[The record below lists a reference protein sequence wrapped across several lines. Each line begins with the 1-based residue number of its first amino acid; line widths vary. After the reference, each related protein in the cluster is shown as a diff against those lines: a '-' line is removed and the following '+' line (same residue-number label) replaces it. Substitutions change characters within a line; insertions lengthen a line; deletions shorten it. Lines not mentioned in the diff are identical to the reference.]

1 MAADSLKLPSPFVAS
16 LYTFLFSRC
25 IILYQSLRYLNL
37 VLYLPFVSI
46 AAFFRGNVGRFWSH
60 ELRRRMARR
69 MMNLLNPRQLSYVLV
84 PSSRKAKKVI
94 LYFHGMTCP
103 LENGPCSS
111 FNRVRE
117 TKAASAVGGGYGL
130 PASEGHPAFLMQCLE
145 RLAETGKIVVAAFL
159 EYVMYKIF

>member
-84 PSSRKAKKVI
+84 PSSMHLLYQDYYCCIYSSLLFFLSGSSKVDMGVSI
-94 LYFHGMTCP
+94 
-103 LENGPCSS
+103 
-111 FNRVRE
+111 
-117 TKAASAVGGGYGL
+117 SAMGG
-130 PASEGHPAFLMQCLE
+130 
-145 RLAETGKIVVAAFL
+145 
-159 EYVMYKIF
+159 